1 MRFPFI
7 ILINVAV
14 LAGVGYYE
22 FKFGRTER
30 LIPLIFVLL
39 GVVTLSMNNSIT
51 AGSKS
56 IAKVVLVINI
66 ISLLFLIE
74 PIHFSYVRSQFN
86 SVYRYIGIGIINI
99 VTIALLTEFL
109 LKKKA

>member
-1 MRFPFI
+1 M
-7 ILINVAV
+7 ILVNVAV
-14 LAGVGYYE
+14 LAVVGYYE

-74 PIHFSYVRSQFN
+74 PIHFSYVRSQLN
-86 SVYRYIGIGIINI
+86 SVYRYIGIGIMNI
-99 VTIALLTEFL
+99 VTIALLAEFL
-109 LKKKA
+109 LRKKV

>member
-1 MRFPFI
+1 MRLPFM
-7 ILINVAV
+7 ILVNVAV

-86 SVYRYIGIGIINI
+86 SVYRYIGIGIMNI

-109 LKKKA
+109 LRKKV

>member
-1 MRFPFI
+1 M
-7 ILINVAV
+7 ILVNVAV

-86 SVYRYIGIGIINI
+86 SVYRYIGIGIMNI

-109 LKKKA
+109 LRKKV

>member
-1 MRFPFI
+1 M
-7 ILINVAV
+7 ILVNVAV
-14 LAGVGYYE
+14 LAVVGYYE

-86 SVYRYIGIGIINI
+86 SVYRYIGIGIMNI
-99 VTIALLTEFL
+99 VTIALLAEFL
-109 LKKKA
+109 LRKKV